1 MKVVGIK
8 EAKLV
13 ECVRVAQQDRVVVT
27 RNGKPVAL
35 IVGVE
40 GMDLEQLELG
50 NFKKFWE
57 MIEEC
62 RRQLSLSRTQLE
74 DRLAST

>member
-1 MKVVGIK
+1 MKVLGIK
-8 EAKLV
+8 EAKLS
-13 ECVRVAQQDRVVVT
+13 ECVRAAQKDRVVIT

-50 NFKKFWE
+50 NSKKFWNL
-57 MIEEC
+57 IEQC
-62 RRQLSLSRTQLE
+62 RRQPSLSRAQVE
-74 DRLAST
+74 KRMANE